1 MISFNNSFFFDKKG
15 LNLDKNIKYK
25 KNIELAISS
34 SDKILKELHEG
45 SNEVL
50 ESFTENYQKKI
61 RSITK
66 KISYQNKKKIVIG
79 LGGSSS
85 GAKALSFYI
94 NNEIIF
100 FDNLDYSYFK
110 NFFLQN
116 KISDYFFFIISKS
129 GDTFETLALLN
140 LLILESNKIKNHNI
154 FDSMLVITEN
164 RENALRSFAQKND
177 VQIIEHNKNIGGR
190 FSILSETGMLPILE
204 GDKIIVEKGSEKFI
218 KLLNNAI
225 DDLSPIKNAA
235 ILLTCLDEMKL
246 KMYCNLL
253 YNYRLKH
260 FSYWFHQLHAESL
273 GKEGKGMTPVTSICP
288 KDHHSMMQLY
298 LDGPRDKFFNIF
310 SPPDEVYYESFV
322 KQNFVSIESYSPS
335 ALLEKQFKS
344 VINVFYDKKI
354 PHRVINISNHK
365 DPLNLIELFSYF
377 ILETILL
384 GKMIGIDPYNQPA
397 VQLIKEKIFKK

>member
-34 SDKILKELHEG
+34 SDKILKDLHEG

-61 RSITK
+61 RSIRK

-154 FDSMLVITEN
+154 FDSILVITEN

-177 VQIIEHNKNIGGR
+177 IQIIEHNKNIGGR
-190 FSILSETGMLPILE
+190 FSILSETGILPILE

-246 KMYCNLL
+246 NMYCNLL

>member
-15 LNLDKNIKYK
+15 LNLDKNTKYK

-34 SDKILKELHEG
+34 SDKILKEFHDG
-45 SNEVL
+45 SNEIL
-50 ESFTENYQKKI
+50 ESFTENYQKRI
-61 RSITK
+61 RSIRK
-66 KISYQNKKKIVIG
+66 KISFQNKKKIVIG

-94 NNEIIF
+94 NSEIIF

-116 KISDYFFFIISKS
+116 KVSDYFFFIISKS

-140 LLILESNKIKNHNI
+140 LLILENNKIKNNNI
-154 FDSMLVITEN
+154 FDSILIITEN
-164 RENALRSFAQKND
+164 RESALRLFAQKND
-177 VQIIEHNKNIGGR
+177 IQIIEHNKNIGGR

-204 GDKIIVEKGSEKFI
+204 GDKIIVEKGSEKFV

-235 ILLTCLDEMKL
+235 ILLTCLEEMKL
-246 KMYCNLL
+246 NMYCNLL

-273 GKEGKGMTPVTSICP
+273 GKHGKGMTPVTSICP

-310 SPPDEVYYESFV
+310 SPPDEVYYDSFI

-397 VQLIKEKIFKK
+397 VQLIKDKIFKK

>member
-15 LNLDKNIKYK
+15 FNLDKNTKYK

-34 SDKILKELHEG
+34 SNKILKELHEG

-61 RSITK
+61 RSIGK
-66 KISYQNKKKIVIG
+66 KIYYQNKKKIVIG

-116 KISDYFFFIISKS
+116 KISDYFFFVISKS

-154 FDSMLVITEN
+154 FDSILIITEN

-246 KMYCNLL
+246 NMYCNLL

-335 ALLEKQFKS
+335 ALLDKQFKS

>member
-154 FDSMLVITEN
+154 FDSILVITEN

>member
-15 LNLDKNIKYK
+15 LNLDKNTKYK

-34 SDKILKELHEG
+34 SDKILKEFHDG
-45 SNEVL
+45 SNEIL
-50 ESFTENYQKKI
+50 ESFTGNYQKRI
-61 RSITK
+61 RSIRK
-66 KISYQNKKKIVIG
+66 KISFQNKKKIVIG

-116 KISDYFFFIISKS
+116 KVSDYFFFIISKS

-140 LLILESNKIKNHNI
+140 LLILENNKIKNNNI
-154 FDSMLVITEN
+154 FDSILIITEN
-164 RENALRSFAQKND
+164 RENALRLFAQKNNI
-177 VQIIEHNKNIGGR
+177 QIIEHNKNIGGR

-246 KMYCNLL
+246 NMYCNLL

-273 GKEGKGMTPVTSICP
+273 GKHGKGMTPVTSICP

-310 SPPDEVYYESFV
+310 SPPDEVYYDSFI

-344 VINVFYDKKI
+344 VIDVFYDKKI

-397 VQLIKEKIFKK
+397 VQLIKDKIFKK